1 MIFPKPLVTGRLIKR
16 YKRFL
21 SDIELDNGEIVTA
34 HCANP
39 GSMLGLAEPGSR
51 VWLSRSTNPKR
62 KLPFSWE
69 LVDDGRSLV
78 GINTSRP
85 NDLVAEAVT
94 SGAVAELAGY
104 QDLKREVP
112 YGQNSRIDLLL
123 ESPDRPSCY
132 VEIKSVT
139 LSRRPGVAEF
149 PDSVTARG
157 AKHLDELAAVAQS
170 GARAVLFFLA
180 QRTDCDRLEVAADLD
195 PAYAE
200 AFARA
205 SASGVEVVCY
215 GCKVGPEAIELDR
228 PLPVAQ
234 PEAR

>member
-1 MIFPKPLVTGRLIKR
+1 MKFPEPLVTGRLVKR

-21 SDIELDNGEIVTA
+21 SDIALESGEIVTA

-39 GSMLGLAEPGSR
+39 GSMLGLAEPGAL
-51 VWLSRSTNPKR
+51 VWLSRSANPKR

-69 LVDDGRSLV
+69 LVDVGSSLV

-94 SGAVAELAGY
+94 CGAIAELTDY
-104 QDLKREVP
+104 ETLRREVP
-112 YGQNSRIDLLL
+112 YGKNSRIDLLL
-123 ESPDRPSCY
+123 ESPGRAPCY
-132 VEIKSVT
+132 VEIKNVT
-139 LSRRPGVAEF
+139 LSRRETLAEF

-157 AKHLDELAAVAQS
+157 AKHLDELAAAVRS
-170 GARAVLFFLA
+170 GSRAVLFFLA
-180 QRTDCDRLEVAADLD
+180 QREDCTRLEVAADID
-195 PAYAE
+195 PNYAT

-205 SASGVEVVCY
+205 LAEGVEMICY

-228 PLPVAQ
+228 PLPISP